1 MKYIIDLDA
10 LKDCLELLAVPHK
23 KDLVSVE
30 AVNKMIDK
38 FPKEECKEEKKTTT
52 TAKTKA
58 VAAVNEDNQNAKTTK
73 KEIVKDK

>member
-52 TAKTKA
+52 AKAKA
-58 VAAVNEDNQNAKTTK
+58 STVNEDILDGKGLKPISKKT
-73 KEIVKDK
+73 EVK